1 VNPRHEIIAADIG
14 NSSMTLCLM
23 RGLEIFD
30 TVDTSSKTSASEMAE
45 ALKDLPRDVPL
56 VVASVSPDG
65 LAALEQAWGKHAF
78 AFGRDGTVPIE
89 NRTRTPS
96 QAGQDRLCNALAA
109 KHREG
114 GDAIVVDFGSAI
126 TFDVVK
132 DGAYVGGLIAPGIG
146 MAMEALHQKTALLPL
161 VELSEREP
169 PLIGD
174 DTAGA
179 INAGVYHGY
188 IGLATHILARLMATY
203 DSKPHVIATGG
214 YGVHLAPRIEGI
226 EESVPELTH
235 EGIALAWSEFHSR
248 RLRRVEPVGGN
259 T

>member
-1 VNPRHEIIAADIG
+1 MNPRHEIIAADIG

-30 TVDTSSKTSASEMAE
+30 SVDATSRSGAAE
-45 ALKDLPRDVPL
+45 IADALKGLPRELPL
-56 VVASVSPDG
+56 VVASVNPQG
-65 LAALEQAWGKHAF
+65 LVALEQAWGKPAF
-78 AFGRDGTVPIE
+78 AFGRDGKVPIE
-89 NRTRTPS
+89 NRTRTPE

-132 DGAYVGGLIAPGIG
+132 EGAYVGGLIAPGIG
-146 MAMEALHQKTALLPL
+146 MAMDALHQKTALLPL
-161 VELSEREP
+161 VELSERQP

-174 DTAGA
+174 DTESA
-179 INAGVYHGY
+179 INAGVYYGY
-188 IGLATHILARLMATY
+188 LGLVRSIIGELLKTY
-203 DSKPHVIATGG
+203 DAKPHVVATGG
-214 YGVHLAPRIEGI
+214 YGAHLAPHIEDI

-235 EGIALAWSEFHSR
+235 EGIALAWAA
-248 RLRRVEPVGGN
+248 LQV
-259 T
+259 

>member
-1 VNPRHEIIAADIG
+1 MNPRHEIIAADIG

-23 RGLEIFD
+23 RGLEIFE
-30 TVDTSSKTSASEMAE
+30 TVDTSSRASAADI
-45 ALKDLPRDVPL
+45 AAAIAGLPRDVPL
-56 VVASVSPDG
+56 VVASVNPEG
-65 LAALEQAWGKHAF
+65 LKALEQAWGKAAF
-78 AFGRDGTVPIE
+78 AFGRDGAVPIE
-89 NRTRTPS
+89 NRTRPPS

-161 VELSEREP
+161 VELSESQP

-174 DTAGA
+174 DTASA

-188 IGLATHILARLMATY
+188 IGLVQHVLAELIKTY
-203 DSKPHVIATGG
+203 KAEPHVIATGG
-214 YGVHLAPRIEGI
+214 YGVHLAPKISGI

-235 EGIALAWSEFHSR
+235 EGIALAWTEFHSR
-248 RLRRVEPVGGN
+248 RLRRVDPA
-259 T
+259 TDSR